1 MADTIEKVY
10 CTGDGGNDNL
20 AAALLARGRD
30 NDPATM
36 MAAMNGGMG
45 GGWNN
50 PFAYMMMLGM
60 FRFMYGDGWNNGQ
73 NGNVQRAEI
82 QSQIDSLRN
91 QMEDNHNHNWS
102 VVGLNKIYQGATR
115 CVTSETPFCL
125 FIELSKKSA
134 LWNLRI
140 YKEVTRQTR
149 IGGRTM
155 KKIIVLRHSSDR
167 EEERHQHQESDIIHG
182 LPYEK
187 AAKALMGA
195 SGYVAYVAKHGYHFT
210 KQLAIK
216 ASEQMKNVDGT
227 SHRWTVDE
235 IRLATNNE
243 IISKGTTL
251 GDILYLANMAYEDFY
266 PKVIKTESDCV
277 QYDIAVASDPDGYEG
292 MAFCRWTAD
301 IIGKGVTIDWEK
313 LE

>member
-36 MAAMNGGMG
+36 
-45 GGWNN
+45 
-50 PFAYMMMLGM
+50 L
-60 FRFMYGDGWNNGQ
+60 
-73 NGNVQRAEI
+73 
-82 QSQIDSLRN
+82 
-91 QMEDNHNHNWS
+91 
-102 VVGLNKIYQGATR
+102 
-115 CVTSETPFCL
+115 
-125 FIELSKKSA
+125 
-134 LWNLRI
+134 
-140 YKEVTRQTR
+140 
-149 IGGRTM
+149 
-155 KKIIVLRHSSDR
+155 
-167 EEERHQHQESDIIHG
+167 
-182 LPYEK
+182 

-243 IISKGTTL
+243 IISKGATI
-251 GDILYLANMAYEDFY
+251 GDILYLANMAYADFY

-277 QYDIAVASDPDGYEG
+277 QYAIAVASDPDGYEG

>member
-1 MADTIEKVY
+1 
-10 CTGDGGNDNL
+10 
-20 AAALLARGRD
+20 
-30 NDPATM
+30 
-36 MAAMNGGMG
+36 
-45 GGWNN
+45 
-50 PFAYMMMLGM
+50 
-60 FRFMYGDGWNNGQ
+60 
-73 NGNVQRAEI
+73 
-82 QSQIDSLRN
+82 
-91 QMEDNHNHNWS
+91 
-102 VVGLNKIYQGATR
+102 
-115 CVTSETPFCL
+115 
-125 FIELSKKSA
+125 
-134 LWNLRI
+134 
-140 YKEVTRQTR
+140 
-149 IGGRTM
+149 M
-155 KKIIVLRHSSDR
+155 KKIIVMRHSCDS
-167 EEERHQHQESDIIHG
+167 EEERHQHQDHDIIHS

-187 AAKALMGA
+187 AAK
-195 SGYVAYVAKHGYHFT
+195 AYVAKHGYHFT

-251 GDILYLANMAYEDFY
+251 GDILYLANMAYADFY

-277 QYDIAVASDPDGYEG
+277 QYAIAVASDPDGYEG